1 MKTRRLGTTALN
13 LTTVG
18 IGTWPMA
25 GSGRTGWGPQD
36 DKDSIDSIRR
46 GLERGINWIDTA
58 PNYGLGHS
66 EEVVGMA
73 IKGISPKPIISTK
86 CLFMWKPDG
95 TPVMRLD
102 RERVRIQCEN
112 SLKRMDIDTIDMY
125 MIHWPRPDRIY

>member
-1 MKTRRLGTTALN
+1 MKTRKLGNSALN

-25 GSGRTGWGPQD
+25 GSAEPAGGPRMT
-36 DKDSIDSIRR
+36 KDSITFIRR

-58 PNYGLGHS
+58 PNDGLGHS

-73 IKGISPKPIISTK
+73 IKGISPKPIIATK

-95 TPVMRLD
+95 TPVMRLAGKKYAFS
-102 RERVRIQCEN
+102 VRIV
-112 SLKRMDIDTIDMY
+112 
-125 MIHWPRPDRIY
+125 